1 MQTVILYNEHEV
13 KQGGSKE
20 DIRRGYNLWID
31 ITDPSPPEI
40 LAIQKNFDLDVK
52 TLETFIH
59 KSKKPEVRV
68 LDSYTFTLI
77 LDLKY
82 KAFGALITEAVYLF
96 CGRGW
101 LVTIHSSEVDLL
113 INIHTLFEQKN
124 KKIME
129 ATIDA
134 LYYSIITEIISKYE
148 LLLTSIELTIT
159 DFEQK
164 SLHKRT
170 SKKMLDS
177 LDTLT
182 KQIIILRRHFWHAR
196 DITNF
201 LTHMEKDKEEVK
213 YLQIAY
219 DDISQLIELVESFR
233 DTINSTRDLYMAN
246 VSLQM
251 NDTMKTLTIF
261 TVILLPLTLIA
272 GVYGMNGVDLTNIG
286 NISKGFIII
295 LAFMI
300 AIAVF
305 LFWYFKKKQW
315 IMAKDEEE
323 KEVSENE
330 RSTKG

>member
-1 MQTVILYNEHEV
+1 LQTVILYNEHEV
-13 KQGGSKE
+13 KQGGNKE

-40 LAIQKNFDLDVK
+40 LAIQKNFDIDTK
-52 TLETFIH
+52 TLETVIH
-59 KSKKPEVRV
+59 KSKKPQVRV
-68 LDSYTFTLI
+68 LDNYTFTLI

-82 KAFGALITEAVYLF
+82 KSFGTLVTGAVYLF

-101 LVTIHSSEVDLL
+101 LITIHSSEVDLMVNTH
-113 INIHTLFEQKN
+113 ILFEQKN

-134 LYYSIITEIISKYE
+134 LHYSIITEIISKYE
-148 LLLTSIELTIT
+148 LLLTSIELAIT

-182 KQIIILRRHFWHAR
+182 KQIIILRRQFWHAR
-196 DITNF
+196 DIINF
-201 LTHMEKDKEEVK
+201 LAHMEKDKEEVK

-272 GVYGMNGVDLTNIG
+272 GVYGMNGVDVTNPG
-286 NISKGFIII
+286 NISIGFIIV
-295 LAFMI
+295 LVSMT
-300 AIAVF
+300 AIAAF

-315 IMAKDEEE
+315 IMAKEEQEEE
-323 KEVSENE
+323 EPEKQ
-330 RSTKG
+330 RSSKR

>member
-1 MQTVILYNEHEV
+1 MQTVIVYNEYEV
-13 KQGGSKE
+13 RQGGNKE
-20 DIRRGYNLWID
+20 DIRHGYNLWID

-40 LAIQKNFDLDVK
+40 LAIQKNFDLDIK
-52 TLETFIH
+52 TLETFMH
-59 KSKKPEVRV
+59 KSKKSQVRV

-82 KAFGALITEAVYLF
+82 KSFGTLTTEAIYLF

-101 LVTIHSSEVDLL
+101 LITLHSSEVDLM
-113 INIHTLFEQKN
+113 ISMHTLFEQKN

-134 LYYSIITEIISKYE
+134 LYYSIITEIIGRYE
-148 LLLTSIELTIT
+148 QLLTSIELTIT
-159 DFEQK
+159 DFEQR
-164 SLHKRT
+164 SLHKKV

-182 KQIIILRRHFWHAR
+182 KQIVILRRHFWYAR
-196 DITNF
+196 HIINF
-201 LTHMEKDKEEVK
+201 LTNMEKDKEEVK

-233 DTINSTRDLYMAN
+233 ETINSTRDLYMAN
-246 VSLQM
+246 ISLQM

-272 GVYGMNGVDLTNIG
+272 GIYGMNGVDLTNLG
-286 NISKGFIII
+286 NISRGFIIVLI
-295 LAFMI
+295 SMI
-300 AIAVF
+300 AVASF
-305 LFWYFKKKQW
+305 LFWYFKEKQW
-315 IMAKDEEE
+315 IMSKEQEAE
-323 KEVSENE
+323 KEAEKD
-330 RSTKG
+330 R

>member
-1 MQTVILYNEHEV
+1 LQTIILYNEHEV
-13 KQGGSKE
+13 IQGGNKE

-40 LAIQKNFDLDVK
+40 LAIQKNFDLDTK
-52 TLETFIH
+52 TLETYMH
-59 KSKKPEVRV
+59 KSKKPQVRV
-68 LDSYTFTLI
+68 LDGYTFTLI
-77 LDLKY
+77 LDLRY
-82 KAFGALITEAVYLF
+82 KSFGTLMIEPVYLF

-101 LVTIHSSEVDLL
+101 LITIHSSEVDLM
-113 INIHTLFEQKN
+113 INTHTLFEQKN

-129 ATIDA
+129 ATVDA
-134 LYYSIITEIISKYE
+134 LYYSTITEIISRYE

-164 SLHKRT
+164 SLHKKA

-201 LTHMEKDKEEVK
+201 LTHMEKDREEVK
-213 YLQIAY
+213 YLRIAY

-272 GVYGMNGVDLTNIG
+272 GVYGMNGVDLTNLG
-286 NISKGFIII
+286 NISIG
-295 LAFMI
+295 FMI
-300 AIAVF
+300 VLVLMIAVAAF

-315 IMAKDEEE
+315 IMANEEE
-323 KEVSENE
+323 VEKD
-330 RSTKG
+330 RSRKG

>member
-13 KQGGSKE
+13 RQGGNKE
-20 DIRRGYNLWID
+20 DITRGYNLWID

-40 LAIQKNFDLDVK
+40 LAIQKNFDLDTK

-59 KSKKPEVRV
+59 KSKKPQVRV
-68 LDSYTFTLI
+68 LDNYTFTLI

-82 KAFGALITEAVYLF
+82 KSFGTLVTEAVYLF

-101 LVTIHSSEVDLL
+101 LITLHSSEVDLM

-134 LYYSIITEIISKYE
+134 LYYSIITEIVGKYE
-148 LLLTSIELTIT
+148 LLLTSVELTIT

-164 SLHKRT
+164 ALHKKA

-196 DITNF
+196 NIINF

-261 TVILLPLTLIA
+261 TVILLQLTLIA
-272 GVYGMNGVDLTNIG
+272 GVYGMNGVDLTNLG
-286 NISKGFIII
+286 NISTGFIIV
-295 LAFMI
+295 LVLMI
-300 AIAVF
+300 AIAAF
-305 LFWYFKKKQW
+305 LFWYFKNKQL
-315 IMAKDEEE
+315 IMAKEGEEE
-323 KEVSENE
+323 LDKQG
-330 RSTKG
+330 RKK

>member
-59 KSKKPEVRV
+59 KSKKPQVRV

-82 KAFGALITEAVYLF
+82 KAFGALITEPVYLF

-219 DDISQLIELVESFR
+219 DDISHLIELVESFR

>member
-1 MQTVILYNEHEV
+1 MQTVILYNEREV

-20 DIRRGYNLWID
+20 DIRLGYNLWID

-59 KSKKPEVRV
+59 KSKKPQVRV

-82 KAFGALITEAVYLF
+82 KSFGTLVTEAVYLF

-101 LVTIHSSEVDLL
+101 LITIHSSEVDLM
-113 INIHTLFEQKN
+113 INTHTLFEQKN

-182 KQIIILRRHFWHAR
+182 KQIIILRRQFWHAR
-196 DITNF
+196 DTINF
-201 LTHMEKDKEEVK
+201 LAHMEKDKEEVK

-251 NDTMKTLTIF
+251 NDTMKTHDFHSYIIT
-261 TVILLPLTLIA
+261 
-272 GVYGMNGVDLTNIG
+272 TNSYCWGI
-286 NISKGFIII
+286 
-295 LAFMI
+295 
-300 AIAVF
+300 
-305 LFWYFKKKQW
+305 WYEW
-315 IMAKDEEE
+315 
-323 KEVSENE
+323 
-330 RSTKG
+330 G

>member
-13 KQGGSKE
+13 RQGGNKE

-31 ITDPSPPEI
+31 IADPSSTEI
-40 LAIQKNFDLDVK
+40 LAIQKNFDLDTK

-59 KSKKPEVRV
+59 KSKKPQVRV

-82 KAFGALITEAVYLF
+82 KSFGTLVTEAIYLF

-101 LVTIHSSEVDLL
+101 LITIHSSEVDLMVNTH
-113 INIHTLFEQKN
+113 ILFEQKN

-134 LYYSIITEIISKYE
+134 LHYSIITEIISRYE

-159 DFEQK
+159 EFEQK
-164 SLHKRT
+164 SLHKKA

-182 KQIIILRRHFWHAR
+182 KQIIILRRQFWHAR
-196 DITNF
+196 DIINF

-272 GVYGMNGVDLTNIG
+272 GVYGMNGVDLANLG
-286 NISKGFIII
+286 SISTGFMTI
-295 LAFMI
+295 LTLMI
-300 AIAVF
+300 AVAAF
-305 LFWYFKKKQW
+305 LFWYFRKKQW
-315 IMAKDEEE
+315 IMAEEQEEE
-323 KEVSENE
+323 S
-330 RSTKG
+330 S

>member
-1 MQTVILYNEHEV
+1 MQSVILYNEHEV
-13 KQGGSKE
+13 RQGGNKE

-31 ITDPSPPEI
+31 ITDPSPPET
-40 LAIQKNFDLDVK
+40 LAIQKNFDLD
-52 TLETFIH
+52 TRILETFIH
-59 KSKKPEVRV
+59 KSKKPQVRV

-82 KAFGALITEAVYLF
+82 KSFGTLVTEAVYLF

-101 LVTIHSSEVDLL
+101 LITIHSSEVDLMVNTH
-113 INIHTLFEQKN
+113 ILFEQKN

-134 LYYSIITEIISKYE
+134 LYYSIITEIVSKYE
-148 LLLTSIELTIT
+148 LLLTSVELTIT
-159 DFEQK
+159 DLEQK
-164 SLHKRT
+164 SLHKKA

-196 DITNF
+196 NIINF

-233 DTINSTRDLYMAN
+233 DTINSTRDLYIAN

-272 GVYGMNGVDLTNIG
+272 GVYGMNGVDLTNLG
-286 NISKGFIII
+286 NISIGFIIV
-295 LAFMI
+295 LVAMI

-315 IMAKDEEE
+315 IMANEDEELDKQGTE
-323 KEVSENE
+323 K
-330 RSTKG
+330 

>member
-1 MQTVILYNEHEV
+1 MQTVIAYNEHEV
-13 KQGGSKE
+13 KQGGNKE
-20 DIRRGYNLWID
+20 DMRLGYNLWFD

-40 LAIQKNFDLDVK
+40 LAIQKNFDLDTK
-52 TLETFIH
+52 TLETFMH
-59 KSKKPEVRV
+59 KSKKPQVSV
-68 LDSYTFTLI
+68 LDGYTFTLI

-82 KAFGALITEAVYLF
+82 KSFGTLMTEAVYLF

-101 LVTIHSSEVDLL
+101 LITLHSSEVDLM
-113 INIHTLFEQKN
+113 INIHKLFEQKN
-124 KKIME
+124 KKIVE

-134 LYYSIITEIISKYE
+134 LYYSIITEIISRYE
-148 LLLTSIELTIT
+148 LLLTSVELTIT

-164 SLHKRT
+164 SLHKKA

-196 DITNF
+196 DIINF
-201 LTHMEKDKEEVK
+201 LTHIEKDREEVK

-246 VSLQM
+246 ASLQM

-272 GVYGMNGVDLTNIG
+272 GIYGMNGVDLSNIG
-286 NISKGFIII
+286 SFSTGFITVLI
-295 LAFMI
+295 LMVTI
-300 AIAVF
+300 ALL
-305 LFWYFKKKQW
+305 LFWYFKKKEW
-315 IMAKDEEE
+315 IMSS
-323 KEVSENE
+323 KEQ
-330 RSTKG
+330 

>member
-13 KQGGSKE
+13 RQGGNRE
-20 DIRRGYNLWID
+20 DIRQGYNLWID

-40 LAIQKNFDLDVK
+40 LAMQKNFDIDTK
-52 TLETFIH
+52 TLETIIH
-59 KSKKPEVRV
+59 KSKKPQVRV
-68 LDSYTFTLI
+68 LETYTFTII

-82 KAFGALITEAVYLF
+82 KSFGTLVTEAVYLF

-101 LVTIHSSEVDLL
+101 LITLHSSEVDLML
-113 INIHTLFEQKN
+113 NIHTLFEQKN

-134 LYYSIITEIISKYE
+134 LYYSIITEIVSKYE

-164 SLHKRT
+164 SLHKKA
-170 SKKMLDS
+170 SKNMLDS

-196 DITNF
+196 NIINF
-201 LTHMEKDKEEVK
+201 LTHMEKDKEEVN

-272 GVYGMNGVDLTNIG
+272 GIYGMNGVDLTNLG
-286 NISKGFIII
+286 NVSIGFIIV
-295 LAFMI
+295 LVAMI

-305 LFWYFKKKQW
+305 LFWYFKRKQW
-315 IMAKDEEE
+315 IMSKEQEEE
-323 KEVSENE
+323 LDKQGS
-330 RSTKG
+330 RK

>member
-1 MQTVILYNEHEV
+1 VILYNEHEV
-13 KQGGSKE
+13 KQGGNKE
-20 DIRRGYNLWID
+20 DIRDGYNLWID
-31 ITDPSPPEI
+31 ITDPTQLEI
-40 LAIQKNFDLDVK
+40 LAIQKNFDIDAK
-52 TLETFIH
+52 TLETIIH
-59 KSKKPEVRV
+59 KSKKPQVRV
-68 LDSYTFTLI
+68 LDNYTFTLI

-82 KAFGALITEAVYLF
+82 KSFGTLVTEAVYLF

-101 LVTIHSSEVDLL
+101 LITIHSSEVNLM
-113 INIHTLFEQKN
+113 INTHILFEEKN

-129 ATIDA
+129 TTIDA

-182 KQIIILRRHFWHAR
+182 KQIIILRRQFWHAR
-196 DITNF
+196 DTINF
-201 LTHMEKDKEEVK
+201 LAHMEKDKEEVK

-295 LAFMI
+295 LTFMI

-315 IMAKDEEE
+315 IMAKEQEE
-323 KEVSENE
+323 KEELKNE

>member
-1 MQTVILYNEHEV
+1 MQTEILYNEREV
-13 KQGGSKE
+13 RQGGNKE

-40 LAIQKNFDLDVK
+40 LAIQKNFDIDTK

-59 KSKKPEVRV
+59 KSKKPQVRV
-68 LDSYTFTLI
+68 LENYTFTLI

-82 KAFGALITEAVYLF
+82 KSFGSLLTEAVYLF

-101 LVTIHSSEVDLL
+101 LITIHSSEVDLMA
-113 INIHTLFEQKN
+113 NAHTLFEQKN

-148 LLLTSIELTIT
+148 LMLTSIELAIT

-182 KQIIILRRHFWHAR
+182 KQIIILRRQFWHAR
-196 DITNF
+196 NIINF

-213 YLQIAY
+213 YLEIAY

-261 TVILLPLTLIA
+261 TVILLPPTLIA
-272 GVYGMNGVDLTNIG
+272 GIYGMNGVDLTNLG
-286 NISKGFIII
+286 NISIGFIIVMLVMI
-295 LAFMI
+295 LVA
-300 AIAVF
+300 AF
-305 LFWYFKKKQW
+305 LFWYFKKKEW
-315 IMAKDEEE
+315 IMT
-323 KEVSENE
+323 KE
-330 RSTKG
+330 